1 MEKRKRNLDWV
12 GKKRDFRYS
21 GKPYYIGFIPKERL
35 ETISDEEY
43 SKHSSY
49 RRNYFEYYK
58 GFEDIEKL
66 KAQISKIQEKQKVWK
81 SKMIDGY
88 NTIGYLS
95 KDFEFYVSIDKRKR
109 KSITR
114 YKNDKGITLSR
125 NTYNTSDVWGDKGD
139 RNNPSK
145 NWETFSSKI
154 GKGKIKEVSK
164 GNIYHLF
171 YVRVET
177 KSHIDSDNKWRR
189 NLYVGKRED
198 VIHLLNTFEKSVDE
212 NKKEIDWDNKSETF
226 INDYL
231 REVYR
236 GYVRYHVYHHGVSS
250 LKRGDK
256 DEEKTQHN
264 LDKVIDWVKR
274 LGTETLEWMDS

>member
-1 MEKRKRNLDWV
+1 MEKKKRNLDWV

-35 ETISDEEY
+35 EMISDEEY
-43 SKHSSY
+43 SKHSRY

-114 YKNDKGITLSR
+114 YKNDKGIELSK
-125 NTYNTSDVWGDKGD
+125 NLHNTSDVWSDKGN
-139 RNNPSK
+139 RNNPSE
-145 NWETFSSKI
+145 NWETYKNKI
-154 GKGKIKEVSK
+154 GKGNLKEENK
-164 GNIYHLF
+164 GAIYQLF

-177 KSHIDSDNKWRR
+177 KSHVDSDNRWRR
-189 NLYVGKRED
+189 NLYVGKIED
-198 VIHLLNTFEKSVDE
+198 VIYLLDIFEKSVDE
-212 NKKEIDWDNKSETF
+212 NKKSIDWGNKSETF
-226 INDYL
+226 IINYL

-236 GYVRYHVYHHGVSS
+236 GYVRYHIYHDGVGS

-256 DEEKTQHN
+256 DIETTQHN
-264 LDKVIDWVKR
+264 LDKVVDWVKR
-274 LGTETLEWMDS
+274 LGAETLEWMDE